1 MPAHP
6 IACPVCGQSMQ
17 KQNIPQGIEL
27 DLCNEHGVWLDRG
40 ELEAMLLRETAA
52 KPARGGR
59 AAKAPA
65 AEGGFGAT
73 LERAGA
79 QFGRSAVYGAGSTMG
94 RRAMNGVIDALFGRR

>member
-1 MPAHP
+1 
-6 IACPVCGQSMQ
+6 MQ
-17 KQNIPQGIEL
+17 KQSIPQGIEL
-27 DLCNEHGVWLDRG
+27 DLCHEHGVWLDRG

-52 KPARGGR
+52 KPARGAR

-65 AEGGFGAT
+65 PAATEGGFGAT

>member
-1 MPAHP
+1 
-6 IACPVCGQSMQ
+6 MQ

-27 DLCNEHGVWLDRG
+27 DLCDEHGVWLDRG

-59 AAKAPA
+59 AAKAAAPAA